1 MLDVQITSH
10 KRYFTVV
17 LMAYFYILKN
27 EYKIKISKGVDEDKR
42 INELFIN
49 YGNKYTHILIYISN
63 IFD

>member
-27 EYKIKISKGVDEDKR
+27 EDEIKKSKGVDEDKR

-49 YGNKYTHILIYISN
+49 YGNKYTHVLICISN

>member
-10 KRYFTVV
+10 KRYFAVV

-42 INELFIN
+42 INDVFIN
-49 YGNKYTHILIYISN
+49 YGNKYTHILIGKSN

>member
-10 KRYFTVV
+10 KCYFAVV

-27 EYKIKISKGVDEDKR
+27 EDEIKKSKGVDEDKS

-49 YGNKYTHILIYISN
+49 YGNKYTHVLICISN